1 MELLLA
7 LLIGFLFATSV
18 YCLLRRSV
26 VRVIVGIILLSQS
39 ANLLVFTSAGLT
51 RGEPA
56 LIPLDEKT
64 LQGPSADPLPQALV
78 LTAIVIGFG
87 LVAFALVLARNAYQA
102 IGHDDLNR
110 FTGTDTDTDTNTGSA
125 ASPDTGTDT
134 Q

>member
-1 MELLLA
+1 MEILLA
-7 LLIGFLFATSV
+7 LFIGFLFATAV

-39 ANLLVFTSAGLT
+39 ANLLVFTAAGLT
-51 RGEPA
+51 PGKPG
-56 LIPLDEKT
+56 LIPLDAKQLSE
-64 LQGPSADPLPQALV
+64 PSADPLPQALV

-110 FTGTDTDTDTNTGSA
+110 FRGTDT
-125 ASPDTGTDT
+125 
-134 Q
+134 